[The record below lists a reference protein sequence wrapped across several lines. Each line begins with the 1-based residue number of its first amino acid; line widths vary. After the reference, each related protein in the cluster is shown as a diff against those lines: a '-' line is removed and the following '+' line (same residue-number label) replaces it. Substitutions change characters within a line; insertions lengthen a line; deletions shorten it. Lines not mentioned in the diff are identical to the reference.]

1 MSSSYMIK
9 MFGQKISLIRHFE
22 ILGGNIVK
30 KEGKTYIMISLL
42 KKKEVHIKKE
52 GSTYI
57 SLSLKKKVFFCLRR
71 KNIPS

>member
-1 MSSSYMIK
+1 MRK
-9 MFGQKISLIRHFE
+9 ETTHFE
-22 ILGGNIVK
+22 IWEGNIVK
-30 KEGKTYIMISLL
+30 KEGKTYIIISLL

-57 SLSLKKKVFFCLRR
+57 SLSLKKKVLSILRR